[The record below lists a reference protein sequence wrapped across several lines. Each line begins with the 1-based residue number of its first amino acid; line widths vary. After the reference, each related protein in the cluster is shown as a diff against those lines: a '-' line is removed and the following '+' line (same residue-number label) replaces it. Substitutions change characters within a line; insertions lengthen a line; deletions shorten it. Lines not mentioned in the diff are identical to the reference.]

1 MTERMSYVEA
11 RVLLAKPK
19 RRSKYRNVPTP
30 GPGGRVYA
38 SKLEARHAEVLE
50 AQQRAGLIRGWLPQ
64 VSLPV
69 PGTSRRMI
77 VDFLVV
83 RNDGTLVLQDTKGM
97 VTRDWRIKAELV
109 ERALGV
115 PVDIITR
122 RSHG

>member
-1 MTERMSYVEA
+1 
-11 RVLLAKPK
+11 
-19 RRSKYRNVPTP
+19 
-30 GPGGRVYA
+30 
-38 SKLEARHAEVLE
+38 
-50 AQQRAGLIRGWLPQ
+50 
-64 VSLPV
+64 
-69 PGTSRRMI
+69 MI

-83 RNDGTLVLQDTKGM
+83 RNDGTLALQDTKGM